1 MGFQVQKKLCTT
13 CIYRKESTLNLESLE
28 AQVADDYGGFKGHRQ
43 CHHSDDKNPVC
54 CRGFWNK
61 HKDKF
66 AMGQI
71 AQRLDMVEF
80 VDVDC
85 MEENDA

>member
-1 MGFQVQKKLCTT
+1 MGFRVQRKLCET
-13 CIYRKESTLNLESLE
+13 CIYRKESTLNLEALE
-28 AQVADDYGGFKGHRQ
+28 AEVADDYGGFKGHRQ
-43 CHHSDDKNPVC
+43 CHHSDDENPVC

-71 AQRLDMVEF
+71 AQRLKMVEF

-85 MEENDA
+85 MESR